1 MDRDVA
7 YFPMDMPSVPFS
19 MEVSPVA
26 CMQRCASTFGC
37 AHFSFWLQQGHCHL
51 QDGTAQQDP
60 ALGFTSGPAICS
72 AAEAPVGQGATVQVP
87 AEPKAACFET
97 GGAYFPLDLLGS
109 LPFSAGTAEE
119 CQQACQKQPNCAHF
133 SWYAPT
139 STCHAADLAASHAG
153 NFAGYVAGP
162 ARCDGIAEG
171 VEAKFAEVRHG
182 IFGTG
187 LGTALASGPF
197 FALALLALLAAGA
210 TLGVAARQSRGHQWA
225 ARGMPSLR
233 ALPLASLINPQG
245 RGRVAGLR
253 ASDDDDHD
261 AASSPLMTSL
271 GYTGVPDD
279 V

>member
-19 MEVSPVA
+19 MEVSAVA

-51 QDGTAQQDP
+51 QDGPAQRGP
-60 ALGFTSGPAICS
+60 ALGFTSGPASCS
-72 AAEAPVGQGATVQVP
+72 AAEAPVGQGATVQ
-87 AEPKAACFET
+87 AACFET

-109 LPFSAGTAEE
+109 LPFSAGTAED
-119 CQQACQKQPNCAHF
+119 CQRACQKEPSCAHF

-139 STCHAADLAASHAG
+139 STCHAADLAATHVA

-162 ARCDGIAEG
+162 ARCDGVAEG

-182 IFGTG
+182 IFGAG

-197 FALALLALLAAGA
+197 LALVLLTLLAAGA
-210 TLGVAARQSRGHQWA
+210 TLGVAARQSRGLRWA

-233 ALPLASLINPQG
+233 AVPWASLISPQG
-245 RGRVAGLR
+245 RGRVASFHS
-253 ASDDDDHD
+253 SDDADHD

-271 GYTGVPDD
+271 GS
-279 V
+279 